1 MSPYAFKRRR
11 GRKTPSVETVHGR
24 FASAKLA
31 PAPLAGAP
39 SGTMSDYGDDFEDD
53 GEPEPEF
60 GDAGTAGEEADE
72 ELIAEVAVH
81 CASARAQ
88 HKKTLQGARRKS
100 PEMGRKGD
108 GMRQRWG
115 ARGPTMHPGIYKSEV
130 DKQMEEARTQ
140 PGPGHYPAASSI
152 NPRRAA
158 RFNTGARTEQTIDD
172 EEGSYLDPLSSTTL
186 TKQGT
191 VISPSHISRNFEEWD
206 EREVGRWLW
215 RIGLGQL
222 AKSFIHQGVQGKD
235 LVDMTAEEVQ
245 ELLGVQVFADRR
257 RLLKELSVLRGQ
269 LPKAAAFPHIGP
281 GRYNSTTKEIYEIT
295 KSRRDRGG
303 VFAKGGPMPI
313 HEDFVLREAGE
324 KPAPNTYTHV
334 AERHQHFMSARL
346 GAAVKFSTGE
356 PMTAVERR
364 CRQIEDD
371 PAPGTYQPQLP
382 EPRHKGAKMSKS
394 KRKDLWAT
402 HADVPG
408 PGAYSGTGI
417 QLHTIRFVI

>member
-1 MSPYAFKRRR
+1 
-11 GRKTPSVETVHGR
+11 
-24 FASAKLA
+24 
-31 PAPLAGAP
+31 
-39 SGTMSDYGDDFEDD
+39 MSDYGDDFE
-53 GEPEPEF
+53 
-60 GDAGTAGEEADE
+60 ADE
-72 ELIAEVAVH
+72 ELIAEIAVQR
-81 CASARAQ
+81 ASARAL
-88 HKKTLQGARRKS
+88 HKEAVHNEAKERKEQERRK
-100 PEMGRKGD
+100 EE

-158 RFNTGARTEQTIDD
+158 RFNTGARREQAIND
-172 EEGSYLDPLSSTTL
+172 EEGSYLDPLNSTTL

-191 VISPSHISRNFEEWD
+191 VISPSHSSRNFEEWD
-206 EREVGRWLW
+206 EREVGQWLW
-215 RIGLGQL
+215 RIGLGHL

-235 LVDMTAEEVQ
+235 LLEMTATEARD
-245 ELLGVQVFADRR
+245 LLGVEVFSDRR

-269 LPKAAAFPHIGP
+269 LLKAAAFPDLGP

-295 KSRRDRGG
+295 KPRSDRGCA
-303 VFAKGGPMPI
+303 FSKGGPMPI
-313 HEDFVLREAGE
+313 LEDLVLREAGE

-334 AERHQHFMSARL
+334 AERHQHFMSTRL

-356 PMTAVERR
+356 PMTAVEQR

-371 PAPGTYQPQLP
+371 PAPGTYRPRLP

-402 HADVPG
+402 HSDVPG